1 MIHLGQI
8 SKKKLPA
15 PHQSTACGAH
25 GGKLTKLFPSQVLF
39 EQFGFP
45 YENVDCIFGLNQG
58 EVISVQLSEFV
69 LS

>member
-1 MIHLGQI
+1 MRAIGSQTII
-8 SKKKLPA
+8 SKYVRNGS
-15 PHQSTACGAH
+15 HEW
-25 GGKLTKLFPSQVLF
+25 KLTKLFPSQVLF